1 MRKIFL
7 ILLLV
12 SLLCVS
18 FVQAD
23 QPVPFEP
30 PGNVTGNYAYP
41 VGPDTWMVNTNFPMT
56 SQDVVYPDWLFGM
69 MLAFLVATVCFGI
82 YFISKD
88 PAPWVCVMA
97 CGVLVFGL
105 GLASAEMAPLV
116 GYTQVFH
123 QIIPQGAA
131 NLVYINE
138 VIVYT
143 MGTWIAYACWGI
155 AIGGGFVF
163 MVAGMLLQMKQ
174 ARVISNMVQAEKIQA
189 EEIDFRKRDRQ

>member
-1 MRKIFL
+1 
-7 ILLLV
+7 
-12 SLLCVS
+12 
-18 FVQAD
+18 
-23 QPVPFEP
+23 
-30 PGNVTGNYAYP
+30 
-41 VGPDTWMVNTNFPMT
+41 
-56 SQDVVYPDWLFGM
+56 
-69 MLAFLVATVCFGI
+69 
-82 YFISKD
+82 
-88 PAPWVCVMA
+88 MA